1 MSSMKSMR
9 SERGEASTLLISVIL
24 LAILFVAAAIFAIW
38 AFGGRQDYKNN
49 TDAKI
54 SSAVAANTKTV
65 QAKDAAQYA
74 EAAKQP
80 LKTYVGPAAYGSV
93 HIMYPKTWSAYINTS
108 DTSTPLDAYFHADYL
123 PSATDSNSTF
133 NLRVQVSSSSY
144 DSEVSQYDGQVQQ
157 GQATAAPYKLPKV
170 PSVVG
175 MKFDGQIFD
184 NNASGS
190 LVLLPLRS
198 QTLEIWTNDPS
209 FLGDFSTYI
218 LPNLSFSP

>member
-1 MSSMKSMR
+1 MKLIKD
-9 SERGEASTLLISVIL
+9 EQGQASGLLLSVIV
-24 LAILFVAAAIFAIW
+24 LAVLFVGVAIFAIW

-49 TDAKI
+49 VDAKI
-54 SSAVAANTKTV
+54 QAAKTATTKAVQTAD
-65 QAKDAAQYA
+65 AKQYA

-80 LKTYVGPAAYGSV
+80 LKTYVGPDAYGSV

-108 DTSTPLDAYFHADYL
+108 DSSAPLDAYFHADYL
-123 PSATDSNSTF
+123 PSVDDSNSTF

-144 DSEVSQYDGQVQQ
+144 DSVVSQYNSQVQQ
-157 GQATAAPYKLPKV
+157 GQATATPYKLAKV

-175 MKFDGQIFD
+175 MKFDGQIFN

-190 LVLLPLRS
+190 LVVLPLRS
-198 QTLEIWTNDPS
+198 QTLEIWANDPA
-209 FLGDFSTYI
+209 FLSDFNTLI